1 MNTFIQKLV
10 LGILFITSSVAAT
23 AQYQSMGS
31 CGSNGRPNY
40 LVNPSEDISENCKK
54 NIKTTLPE
62 WRSVPTYNPKLI
74 DKDLPE
80 NISITCSADVW
91 ISFVEEGSSYLNALG
106 YYTYP
111 TNAPLT
117 VAPTPD
123 KIKIVFPYASK
134 EGNGGGLKT
143 GDKVFLGNFP
153 ANTSIAFVLLA
164 DGWDN
169 TNKKVTAGR
178 CQLYTDN
185 RFNPESNQELKKHSV
200 IIYDEDSKRYVVGM
214 EDERRDDA
222 KCDHD
227 FNDLL
232 FIVTTSSQD
241 CVEHKE
247 KIPKCDHDGDDSNS
261 GHEGGLESKSLG
273 DAVAKRIFNNAVNS
287 TQGAINYAKMPLV
300 ATDIRNAVTGVGPN
314 AALGLADIMPSK
326 MIDPGY
332 TAYVTTAA
340 DITSFTNATEVRSVD
355 FTINNNCRAV
365 AFATKT
371 MGQLYDHTKPVCD
384 RLKGA
389 SLLGMENISINNL
402 NFVRYTLL
410 QPTGNT
416 EYAMSFSVGTKTG
429 RSNFSFQSN
438 WLTQN
443 YTPDETMYNYQV
455 WGATPYYC
463 IDMALEILDKLNAI
477 MPVQVLNSGTALPKT
492 YIVSGKRDGTNLTIS
507 INNTTTAATG
517 YFQIEERLAENTT
530 AIIKRNVPVTVGANA
545 ISTIALP
552 VSDSYESTISL
563 YLNNQLQ
570 DVVFMADGT
579 WNVDYNKNTTV
590 LKSFTIQNDPNIAN
604 TPKEDY
610 PLFRNVQVAATTSD
624 YTTVYKLLKGGGAAQ
639 DLTAYKAIKFTAAA
653 TGANM
658 RITLVK
664 AGVSNWADQ
673 YSFYQP
679 LSADSKE
686 YSIALADFAT
696 STGKGNISP
705 SDITTVIF
713 ALEVPTTTL
722 TAITAKIEQ
731 VAFSK
736 SLLAPA
742 DVVSIKEVQLYP
754 NPSKGRF
761 TASFKSEKATV
772 VTLKLVDINT
782 GVLQLS
788 KSINAVVGDNKV
800 LVEMNQ
806 TINTNGYILQLEA
819 EGAKYQ
825 PKKLIIQN

>member
-1 MNTFIQKLV
+1 MKTVIQKIF
-10 LGILFITSSVAAT
+10 LGLLFITVSVAAK
-23 AQYQSMGS
+23 AQYLSMGTYYS
-31 CGSNGRPNY
+31 DGCPKY
-40 LVNPSEDISENCKK
+40 LVMPFEKISDTLK
-54 NIKTTLPE
+54 NNIQTTLPE
-62 WRSVPTYNPKLI
+62 GRPVPTYNLKLI
-74 DKDLPE
+74 ANNIPE
-80 NISITCSADVW
+80 NISTTCSSDVW
-91 ISFVEEGSSYLNALG
+91 ISFFDEGASYQNSFG

-111 TNAPLT
+111 TNSPLT
-117 VAPTPD
+117 VAPTPNS
-123 KIKIVFPYASK
+123 IKIIFPNASK
-134 EGNGGGLKT
+134 GGYGGGLKT

-153 ANTSIAFVLLA
+153 ANTSIGFVLLSN
-164 DGWDN
+164 GWDN
-169 TNKKVTAGR
+169 SNEIVTPGLG
-178 CQLYTDN
+178 QLYTDN
-185 RFNPESNQELKKHSV
+185 RFNPEANPDLKKHSV
-200 IIYDEDSKRYVVGM
+200 LIYDEDSKRYIVGL
-214 EDERRDDA
+214 EDIRRDDPN
-222 KCDHD
+222 CDHD

-232 FIVTTSSQD
+232 FIITMSSPD
-241 CVEHKE
+241 CVAKKE
-247 KIPKCDHDGDDSNS
+247 KIPKTDHDGDDSNS
-261 GHEGGLESKSLG
+261 GQQGGLESKSLG

-300 ATDIRNAVTGVGPN
+300 ATDIRNTVTGVGPN

-340 DITSFTNATEVRSVD
+340 DITSFSNATEVRSVD
-355 FTINNNCRAV
+355 FTLNNNCRAV
-365 AFATKT
+365 AFVTKT
-371 MGQLYDHTKPVCD
+371 LGQLYDHTKPVCD

-410 QPTGNT
+410 QPSGST

-443 YTPDETMYNYQV
+443 YTPEETMYNYQV
-455 WGATPYYC
+455 WGATPFYC
-463 IDMALEILDKLNAI
+463 IDMALEILEKLNAI
-477 MPVQVLNSGTALPKT
+477 MPVQALNSGTALPKT
-492 YIVSGKRDGTNLTIS
+492 YIVSGKRDGTNLNFS

-530 AIIKRNVPVTVGANA
+530 AISKRNVAISVGANTKSSVS
-545 ISTIALP
+545 IP
-552 VSDSYESTISL
+552 VSDSYESSISL

-624 YTTVYKLLKGGGAAQ
+624 YTTVYKLLKGGGAVQ

-696 STGKGNISP
+696 STGKGNINP

-713 ALEVPTTTL
+713 ALEVPTATP

-731 VAFSK
+731 VAFSN

-761 TASFKSEKATV
+761 TASFKSEKAIV